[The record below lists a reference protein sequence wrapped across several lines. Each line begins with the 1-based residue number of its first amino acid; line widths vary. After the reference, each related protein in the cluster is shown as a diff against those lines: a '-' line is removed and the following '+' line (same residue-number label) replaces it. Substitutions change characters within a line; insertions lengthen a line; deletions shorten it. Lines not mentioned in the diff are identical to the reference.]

1 MTDLISRQDAIA
13 LLTERKAQCPSDSV
27 QRAVLLSAINDIAN
41 MPSAD
46 TLATNEI
53 NALKDALAQAE
64 GEIADLQRS
73 LEGWQDAA
81 REDGY

>member
-1 MTDLISRQDAIA
+1 MS
-13 LLTERKAQCPSDSV
+13 
-27 QRAVLLSAINDIAN
+27 SAET
-41 MPSAD
+41 P
-46 TLATNEI
+46 ATNEI

-73 LEGWQDAA
+73 LESWQDAA